1 LKTSSNSYKLHFK
14 SDILEIF
21 HIFLAF
27 KWQSK
32 YISELLHKTQ
42 MIGAQPL
49 ATPTVSGP
57 RLLAH
62 EGKLLNDPTEY
73 WQVVGALQYCTLTR
87 LDISYAVNQLCQFMH
102 AP

>member
-1 LKTSSNSYKLHFK
+1 
-14 SDILEIF
+14 
-21 HIFLAF
+21 
-27 KWQSK
+27 
-32 YISELLHKTQ
+32 
-42 MIGAQPL
+42 L